1 MIKAVIFDM
10 DGTILDTLE
19 DLTDSLNEA
28 MRRCGHKHDYEPE
41 LVRFFFG
48 SAALVA
54 IERALAVEA
63 GIRGE
68 AALLQIGAGSPSEQ
82 TPNRERRR
90 EAERILRVYKP
101 YYAEHCRDKT
111 RAYAGIP
118 ELIGRLKSA
127 GILTAVV
134 SNKPDEA
141 VQPLCA
147 DLFPGL
153 FDFSIGEKEGLRR
166 KPESDMLK
174 ACFDALKILPGEAV
188 YVGDT
193 EIDLQTAERAGIP
206 CVSVSWGFR
215 SVEFLKRLGAK
226 AIIERAEE
234 LLPLVTA

>member
-1 MIKAVIFDM
+1 M
-10 DGTILDTLE
+10 
-19 DLTDSLNEA
+19 
-28 MRRCGHKHDYEPE
+28 
-41 LVRFFFG
+41 
-48 SAALVA
+48 
-54 IERALAVEA
+54 
-63 GIRGE
+63 
-68 AALLQIGAGSPSEQ
+68 
-82 TPNRERRR
+82 
-90 EAERILRVYKP
+90 
-101 YYAEHCRDKT
+101 
-111 RAYAGIP
+111 
-118 ELIGRLKSA
+118 
-127 GILTAVV
+127 
-134 SNKPDEA
+134 
-141 VQPLCA
+141 QPLCA